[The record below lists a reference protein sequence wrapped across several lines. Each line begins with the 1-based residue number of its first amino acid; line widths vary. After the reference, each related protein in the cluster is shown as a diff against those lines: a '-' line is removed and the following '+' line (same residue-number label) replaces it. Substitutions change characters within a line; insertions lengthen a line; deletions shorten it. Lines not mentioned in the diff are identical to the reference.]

1 MENSFNNIINNN
13 VNLNNLDKFAAIISS
28 QPSKGARSPILWN
41 SAFKNHG
48 LNYLMVPLDVEKD
61 NLFKLLEKLKSN
73 GNFIG
78 GALTTPHKISVA
90 KWLGN
95 KITKEAAKIGAVNC
109 LYRNKNGELLGTN
122 TDGEAAVKSFEKICN
137 KIKKKI
143 FLILGCGGAG
153 KAVAAYFSYR
163 LESGKQYIA
172 SRDEKDKNYANSLI
186 NSKWIHWSKITKFL
200 GKVDVIINCTSLGFG
215 NQEKFSPIN
224 KEDLIKL
231 KKDVIVYDIIY
242 QPTYTLLLNFSKEL
256 GLKTLNGLEMNF
268 EQAVL
273 AYNYAVPDAINI
285 DKTRKAMKEVIK

>member
-13 VNLNNLDKFAAIISS
+13 VNLNNLDKFAAIIGS

-78 GALTTPHKISVA
+78 GAITTPHKISVA

-172 SRDEKDKNYANSLI
+172 SRNEKDKNYVKLLMNSQ
-186 NSKWIHWSKITKFL
+186 WIHWSEIVKFL
-200 GKVDVIINCTSLGFG
+200 NEVNVVINCTSLGFG
-215 NQEKFSPIN
+215 NQENFSPIN
-224 KEDLIKL
+224 KEDLTKL

-242 QPTYTLLLNFSKEL
+242 QPNYTRLLNFSKEL

-273 AYNYAVPDAINI
+273 AYNYALPGKNI
-285 DKTRKAMKEVIK
+285 DKTKKAMKEIIE